1 MLDGADFLTAQDAIV
16 CEATNIASNWD
27 PCRAQRRRREDRDH
41 KDVVRV
47 PIASV
52 DGHRLRDAP
61 GPATEKLAAAF
72 SALVAR
78 DGDP

>member
-47 PIASV
+47 PIASI
-52 DGHRLRDAP
+52 DRDNEQWARLVGVS
-61 GPATEKLAAAF
+61 GPAWC
-72 SALVAR
+72 
-78 DGDP
+78 